1 MASAVGLG
9 CQPIQVSLRFTVSS
23 APHFCSRVAVINRLS
38 TAGRNAANVN
48 GSDGDTQLQRPSD
61 RVDRPI
67 IRMGLMPNS
76 RYFAVSN
83 LHRGW
88 FVALVWKLGT
98 RAESKIKM
106 LAPLGTVFYRCNL
119 AIAFACSIAATIIL
133 MAIIQGKPSGS
144 EAWMAAVFFVAVG
157 ISCWLVSRAVDSRL

>member
-1 MASAVGLG
+1 MS
-9 CQPIQVSLRFTVSS
+9 TV
-23 APHFCSRVAVINRLS
+23 
-38 TAGRNAANVN
+38 RN
-48 GSDGDTQLQRPSD
+48 SDTQLQRPSD

-98 RAESKIKM
+98 RAEGKIKM
-106 LAPLGTVFYRCNL
+106 LAPLGTVFYWCSL

-133 MAIIQGKPSGS
+133 MAIIQGEPSGS
-144 EAWMAAVFFVAVG
+144 EAWMAAVFFVAGGV
-157 ISCWLVSRAVDSRL
+157 SFWLVRGAGG